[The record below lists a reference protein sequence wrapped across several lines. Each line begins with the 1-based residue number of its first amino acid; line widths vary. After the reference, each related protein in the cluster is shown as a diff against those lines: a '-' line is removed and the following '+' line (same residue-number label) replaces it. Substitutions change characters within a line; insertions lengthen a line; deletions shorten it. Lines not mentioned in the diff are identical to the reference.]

1 MYILFWLY
9 TFKPYY
15 LFHLSFRQI
24 FRKKQNVF
32 EQFVTYNL
40 TKYSLFKPH
49 FRCTKQSNFNI
60 ATHEVVIQFRH
71 SKSKG
76 KNTFSA
82 KYERDA
88 LITAS
93 ACYIPFITLI
103 RPYLQ
108 EFGQKFSP
116 TPYGMITKLLYQ
128 VRNFFF
134 YQLSDSQ
141 IVSHDT
147 S

>member
-1 MYILFWLY
+1 MY
-9 TFKPYY
+9 
-15 LFHLSFRQI
+15 
-24 FRKKQNVF
+24 
-32 EQFVTYNL
+32 
-40 TKYSLFKPH
+40 
-49 FRCTKQSNFNI
+49 
-60 ATHEVVIQFRH
+60 
-71 SKSKG
+71 SKSKA
-76 KNTFSA
+76 KNIIAA

-88 LITAS
+88 LISAS

-134 YQLSDSQ
+134 YQLSDTQVAEKLTSFLTSA
-141 IVSHDT
+141 IVLDCCPWNSSSGFVFT
-147 S
+147 L

>member
-1 MYILFWLY
+1 MRLLFSY
-9 TFKPYY
+9 RY
-15 LFHLSFRQI
+15 
-24 FRKKQNVF
+24 
-32 EQFVTYNL
+32 
-40 TKYSLFKPH
+40 
-49 FRCTKQSNFNI
+49 
-60 ATHEVVIQFRH
+60 
-71 SKSKG
+71 SKSKA
-76 KNTFSA
+76 KNIIAA

-128 VRNFFF
+128 VGNFFF
-134 YQLSDSQ
+134 SINSKVLSHESN
-141 IVSHDT
+141 
-147 S
+147 

>member
-1 MYILFWLY
+1 MY
-9 TFKPYY
+9 
-15 LFHLSFRQI
+15 
-24 FRKKQNVF
+24 
-32 EQFVTYNL
+32 
-40 TKYSLFKPH
+40 
-49 FRCTKQSNFNI
+49 
-60 ATHEVVIQFRH
+60 
-71 SKSKG
+71 SKSKA
-76 KNTFSA
+76 KNIIAA

-128 VRNFFF
+128 VRDCFF
-134 YQLSDSQ
+134 LSTLKYADGENQADTIKFSFSEKATQ
-141 IVSHDT
+141 ICAIVLMVLTFTKLISNP
-147 S
+147 